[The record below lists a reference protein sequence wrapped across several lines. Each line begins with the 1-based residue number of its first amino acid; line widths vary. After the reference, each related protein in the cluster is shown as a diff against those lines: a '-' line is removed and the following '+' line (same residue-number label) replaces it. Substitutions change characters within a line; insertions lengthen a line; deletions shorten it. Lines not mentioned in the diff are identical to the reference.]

1 MMVLGK
7 MGVMRGLMG
16 EMEVEVMEKMEKVMG
31 GMQMGATKEVE
42 GTEERAAAE

>member
-16 EMEVEVMEKMEKVMG
+16 EMEVEGMEKMEKV
-31 GMQMGATKEVE
+31 MGATKEVE
-42 GTEERAAAE
+42 GTEGRAAAD

>member
-1 MMVLGK
+1 MGMT
-7 MGVMRGLMG
+7 GVMGGLMG

>member
-31 GMQMGATKEVE
+31 GMLMGAKEAE
-42 GTEERAAAE
+42 GTEGRAAAE